1 MDDADARIARQGDQ
15 DKAARRAVTH
25 LDSATVVVDPG
36 LPKEMREALAG
47 SGLKLVP
54 YRGPVPAPTGPRG
67 AAPTGGG
74 VIALHRHRDEVE
86 LDKPFPA
93 WPRRHARSLLSGV
106 APRGQ

>member
-54 YRGPVPAPTGPRG
+54 YRGPVPAPTSPVNRAQGCAVLSVLFFSFAIPSYNF
-67 AAPTGGG
+67 
-74 VIALHRHRDEVE
+74 HR
-86 LDKPFPA
+86 
-93 WPRRHARSLLSGV
+93 
-106 APRGQ
+106 